1 MIFSANQTF
10 EGERLPIYHTN
21 VMMCIAETFAV
32 ICLDSIDNKK
42 ERQSII
48 KHLKSDGKD
57 IITIS
62 EDQMHQFAGNML
74 QLKTNKGGTVLVMS
88 QSAYESL
95 SESQIKAI
103 NLHCEYFIN
112 STNYN

>member
-1 MIFSANQTF
+1 MFN
-10 EGERLPIYHTN
+10 
-21 VMMCIAETFAV
+21 
-32 ICLDSIDNKK
+32 SIDNNK

-48 KHLKSDGKD
+48 KHLKSDGKE

-74 QLKTNKGGTVLVMS
+74 QLKTNTGGTVLVMS

-95 SESQIKAI
+95 SDSQIKAI
-103 NLHCEYFIN
+103 NLHCEILSSSLTTIETCGGGSARCMMAEIFL
-112 STNYN
+112 TKKE